1 MSEEKEY
8 IVTLHNKKDA
18 EQFYEE
24 METNKST
31 EHIPSKNFYC
41 DKRREISRNTHYYM
55 TDEEAK
61 QILSD
66 ERVKA
71 VEEPP
76 ENRGVEV
83 RPVFEYDSSTHFD
96 KGGSTSNSKVQ
107 WGILR
112 CYSGKSSSAEYAGS
126 WTKC

>member
-41 DKRREISRNTHYYM
+41 DKKLMFFFHLFCLY
-55 TDEEAK
+55 
-61 QILSD
+61 
-66 ERVKA
+66 
-71 VEEPP
+71 
-76 ENRGVEV
+76 
-83 RPVFEYDSSTHFD
+83 
-96 KGGSTSNSKVQ
+96 
-107 WGILR
+107 
-112 CYSGKSSSAEYAGS
+112 
-126 WTKC
+126 

>member
-31 EHIPSKNFYC
+31 ESIPSKNFYC

-55 TDEEAK
+55 TDEEANHFNG
-61 QILSD
+61 
-66 ERVKA
+66 
-71 VEEPP
+71 
-76 ENRGVEV
+76 NRNRRSVV
-83 RPVFEYDSSTHFD
+83 RFGHFVC
-96 KGGSTSNSKVQ
+96 T
-107 WGILR
+107 
-112 CYSGKSSSAEYAGS
+112 E
-126 WTKC
+126 

>member
-41 DKRREISRNTHYYM
+41 DKRREISRNTHY
-55 TDEEAK
+55 
-61 QILSD
+61 
-66 ERVKA
+66 
-71 VEEPP
+71 
-76 ENRGVEV
+76 
-83 RPVFEYDSSTHFD
+83 
-96 KGGSTSNSKVQ
+96 
-107 WGILR
+107 
-112 CYSGKSSSAEYAGS
+112 
-126 WTKC
+126 